1 MSKKGASPLLGRLL
15 KTVDRR
21 IPFKVQITALRRQN
35 QWLFDLNQLMELE
48 QKPKPTCQSVS
59 EAVDLYLK
67 NLLSEMQQSGTAKD
81 QEFANQ
87 INKTF
92 RSLWSGL
99 FICYEVEGMP
109 RTNNDLEQ
117 FIRRIKTGQRR
128 ISGHK
133 NVHEF
138 ILRYGSFVAFV
149 DYAESEEELGSRLAK
164 VSQTEFLKE
173 RNTLNMIV
181 VKEQK
186 SHRFRYHR
194 QAFLAD
200 LENRWEQAV
209 TISNS

>member
-1 MSKKGASPLLGRLL
+1 MPKKGASVLLGRLV
-15 KTVDRR
+15 KTVNRR
-21 IPFKVQITALRRQN
+21 LTFEAQITALRHQSH
-35 QWLFDLNQLMELE
+35 WLFDLNRLMELE
-48 QKPKPTCQSVS
+48 QRSKPTRQSVS
-59 EAVDLYLK
+59 DAVDLYLK
-67 NLLSEMQQSGTAKD
+67 DLLNEIQRSGTTED
-81 QEFANQ
+81 QEFASQ
-87 INKTF
+87 IDKTF

-133 NVHEF
+133 YVHDF
-138 ILRYGSFVAFV
+138 ILRYGSFIAFV
-149 DYAESEEELGSRLAK
+149 DYAENEEELSNRLAK
-164 VSQTEFLKE
+164 VSQAEFLKE

-200 LENRWEQAV
+200 LENRWEQA
-209 TISNS
+209 IIKSSS

>member
-1 MSKKGASPLLGRLL
+1 MSKKGASILLGRLL
-15 KTVDRR
+15 KAVDRR
-21 IPFKVQITALRRQN
+21 LTFQGQIAALRRQI

-48 QKPKPTCQSVS
+48 QKPKPTRQSVS
-59 EAVDLYLK
+59 QAVDLYLK
-67 NLLSEMQQSGTAKD
+67 NLLEQVQQSGTLED
-81 QEFANQ
+81 QEFARQ
-87 INKTF
+87 IDVTF

-128 ISGHK
+128 ITGHK
-133 NVHEF
+133 NVHDF

-164 VSQTEFLKE
+164 VSQAEFLKE
-173 RNTLNMIV
+173 RNILNMIV

-186 SHRFRYHR
+186 NYRFRYHR
-194 QAFLAD
+194 QVFLAE
-200 LENRWEQAV
+200 LEFRWEQAL
-209 TISNS
+209 TKNNL

>member
-1 MSKKGASPLLGRLL
+1 MSKKGASVLLGRLL

-21 IPFKVQITALRRQN
+21 LTFKAQITALRHQI
-35 QWLFDLNQLMELE
+35 QWLFDLNRLMELE
-48 QKPKPTCQSVS
+48 QKPKPTRQSVS
-59 EAVDLYLK
+59 DAVDLYLK
-67 NLLSEMQQSGTAKD
+67 NLLNEIQQFGTAED
-81 QEFANQ
+81 QAFATQ
-87 INKTF
+87 IDKTF

-133 NVHEF
+133 YVHDF
-138 ILRYGSFVAFV
+138 ILRYGSLVAFV
-149 DYAESEEELGSRLAK
+149 DYAETEEELSNRLAK
-164 VSQTEFLKE
+164 VSQAEFLKE

-194 QAFLAD
+194 KEFLAD

-209 TISNS
+209 TKCSS

>member
-1 MSKKGASPLLGRLL
+1 MPKKGASVLLGRLV
-15 KTVDRR
+15 KTVNRR
-21 IPFKVQITALRRQN
+21 LTFEAQITALRHQSH
-35 QWLFDLNQLMELE
+35 WLFDLNRLMELE
-48 QKPKPTCQSVS
+48 QRSKPTRQSVS
-59 EAVDLYLK
+59 DAVDLYLK
-67 NLLSEMQQSGTAKD
+67 DLLNEIQRSGTPED
-81 QEFANQ
+81 QEFASQ
-87 INKTF
+87 IDKTF

-133 NVHEF
+133 YVHDF

-149 DYAESEEELGSRLAK
+149 DYAENEEELSNRLAK
-164 VSQTEFLKE
+164 VSQAEFLKE

-200 LENRWEQAV
+200 LENRWEQA
-209 TISNS
+209 IIKSSS

>member
-15 KTVDRR
+15 KAVDRR
-21 IPFKVQITALRRQN
+21 IPFKVQVKALRRQI
-35 QWLFDLNQLMELE
+35 QWLFDLNHLMELE
-48 QKPKPTCQSVS
+48 QKTKPTSHSVS
-59 EAVDLYLK
+59 QAVDLYLK
-67 NLLSEMQQSGTAKD
+67 NLLNEVQQSGMAED

-133 NVHEF
+133 NVHDF
-138 ILRYGSFVAFV
+138 TLRYGSFVAFV
-149 DYAESEEELGSRLAK
+149 DYAETEEELSNRLAK
-164 VSQTEFLKE
+164 VSQAEFLKE
-173 RNTLNMIV
+173 WSTLNMIV

-194 QAFLAD
+194 KEFLAD

-209 TISNS
+209 TKCNS

>member
-21 IPFKVQITALRRQN
+21 LPFKVQIAALRRQI
-35 QWLFDLNQLMELE
+35 QWLFDLNHLMELE

-59 EAVDLYLK
+59 QAVDLYLK
-67 NLLSEMQQSGTAKD
+67 NLLNEMQQVGTDED
-81 QEFANQ
+81 QEFASQ
-87 INKTF
+87 IDKTF

-133 NVHEF
+133 YVHDF

-149 DYAESEEELGSRLAK
+149 DYAENEEKLSNRLAK
-164 VSQTEFLKE
+164 VSQAEFLKE

-186 SHRFRYHR
+186 STRFRYHR
-194 QAFLAD
+194 QAFLTE
-200 LENRWEQAV
+200 LENRWEMAV
-209 TISNS
+209 TKSNS